1 MADATKRADGDSH
14 VIIVGGGP
22 AGSATALNLLRIAP
36 KVAQRSLLLEK
47 AHHPREKICAGAL
60 TINAERMLGELD
72 ISLTVSHMPVHHT
85 RLMYGQA
92 AVDLPEDGD
101 SQKVIRRSEF
111 DAMLMQTVKD
121 RGFAVREGVRVTKV
135 IPRSDHV
142 LIQTADGNY
151 RAKVVVGADGV
162 GTVLRRSAG
171 FRRGRPLARLWLIE
185 VPVDPNAAQAPH
197 EQMLLIDLSYMRR
210 GLKGYYW
217 EFPCYINGQP
227 YVSHG
232 LVDSNSDMASRVCGK
247 EMLGQI
253 LAERNVPTAG
263 AKMKLFPMRHFDPKD
278 TFAQPRRLLVGD
290 AMGTDSLF
298 SEGISQALASGRL
311 AAQAINH
318 ALRQDDFSFAR
329 YGKSVRNSRFGL
341 ELRAYRILAT
351 YFHKTGPEL
360 LFSAL
365 YSDKVLSDLI
375 GHSYAATAD
384 LHRSKW
390 LIFKALVKHLLLLK
404 GRIRQLRRA
413 AGFAS
418 SA

>member
-1 MADATKRADGDSH
+1 MSDVGDEVRGDH
-14 VIIVGGGP
+14 EVIIIGAGP
-22 AGSATALNLLRIAP
+22 AGSATAVNLLRMAP
-36 KVAQRSLLLEK
+36 DVAKRSVILEK

-72 ISLTVSHMPVHHT
+72 ISLTVPHTPVHHT

-135 IPRSDHV
+135 TPRSDHV
-142 LIQTADGNY
+142 LIRTTDGNY

-162 GTVLRRSAG
+162 GAVLRRSSG
-171 FRRGRPLARLWLIE
+171 FGRGRPLARLWMIE
-185 VPVDPNAAQAPH
+185 VPVDPNAAEVFR
-197 EQMLLIDLSYMRR
+197 EQILLMDLSYMRR

-232 LVDSNSDMASRVCGK
+232 LIDTNSDMASRVSGK

-253 LAERNVPTAG
+253 LAERNVSTGG
-263 AKMKLFPMRHFDPKD
+263 AKMKLFPVRHFDPKD
-278 TFAQPRRLLVGD
+278 TFAQPRMLLVGD

-298 SEGISQALASGRL
+298 SEGMSQGLASGRL
-311 AAQAINH
+311 AAQAISH
-318 ALRQDDFSFAR
+318 AFRQDDFSFAG
-329 YGKSVRNSRFGL
+329 YGKSICNSRLGL
-341 ELRAYRILAT
+341 ELRAYRIVAK

-365 YSDKVLSDLI
+365 YADKVLSGLI
-375 GHSYAATAD
+375 GHSYAGTAD

-390 LIFKALVKHLLLLK
+390 VLFKALVKHLLLLK
-404 GRIRQLRRA
+404 GRIRRLRRA